1 MIKLFFGSPGCGKS
15 TLGCRLMYY
24 SDSPFI
30 FSNFDNNLSYTIK
43 SEYIGEYAFP
53 DFSEL
58 YIDEAGIDYNNRNYK
73 YLPKDAIEYFKLH
86 RHFKND
92 IYLFSQS
99 WEDTDITLRRLTDEL
114 WYMKKKGPFTVCR
127 KLRKAVRVNKETE
140 QIIDGYR
147 FAGLLW
153 NLLPPPLYEKT
164 FFMFFRKPYFNHFDS
179 YSKPAKFIPFPP
191 ALMRCNF
198 KKSD

>member
-15 TLGCRLMYY
+15 TLACRLMFY
-24 SDSPFI
+24 SDSPYV
-30 FSNFDNNLSYTIK
+30 FSNFDTDLSFEISSK
-43 SEYIGEYAFP
+43 FIGQYAFP
-53 DFSEL
+53 DYSEL

-73 YLPKDAIEYFKLH
+73 NLPLNAIEYFKLH

-92 IYLFSQS
+92 IFLFSQS

-153 NLLPPPLYEKT
+153 NILPPPLYEKT
-164 FFMFFRKPYFNHFDS
+164 FFIFYRKPYFKHFDS
-179 YSKPAKFIPFPP
+179 YSKPAKFIPLPKVF
-191 ALMRCNF
+191 M
-198 KKSD
+198 K

>member
-15 TLGCRLMYY
+15 TLAARLMYY

-30 FSNFDNNLSYTIK
+30 FSNFETDLSNLIS
-43 SEYIGEYAFP
+43 SNFIGQYAFP
-53 DFSEL
+53 DFSEI

-73 YLPKDAIEYFKLH
+73 QLSQNAIEYFKLH
-86 RHFKND
+86 RHFRND

-114 WYMKKKGPFTVCR
+114 WYMKRKGPFTVCR

-153 NLLPPPLYEKT
+153 NLLPPPLHEKT
-164 FFMFFRKPYFNHFDS
+164 FMMFFRRPYFKHFDS
-179 YSKPAKFIPFPP
+179 YSRPAKFLPLPNVFI
-191 ALMRCNF
+191 
-198 KKSD
+198 K

>member
-1 MIKLFFGSPGCGKS
+1 MIKLFFGSPGCGKT
-15 TLGCRLMYY
+15 TLACRLMYY
-24 SDSPFI
+24 SDSPFK
-30 FSNFDNNLSYTIK
+30 FSNFDTDLSIGIK
-43 SEYIGEYAFP
+43 SDYIGRFAFP
-53 DFSEL
+53 DYSEL

-73 YLPKDAIEYFKLH
+73 KLSQDAIEYFKLH

-114 WYMKKKGPFTVCR
+114 WYMKRKGPFTICR
-127 KLRKAVRVNKETE
+127 KLRKSVKVNKETE

-164 FFMFFRKPYFNHFDS
+164 FMLFFRKPYFQHFDS
-179 YSKPAKFIPFPP
+179 YYKPAKFIPLP
-191 ALMRCNF
+191 
-198 KKSD
+198 KSFLNNKAEG

>member
-1 MIKLFFGSPGCGKS
+1 MIKLFFGSPGCGKT
-15 TLGCRLMYY
+15 TLACKLMYY
-24 SDSPFI
+24 SDSPFK
-30 FSNFDNNLSYTIK
+30 FSNFDTDLSLGIT
-43 SEYIGEYAFP
+43 SDYIGQFAFP
-53 DFSEL
+53 DYSEL

-73 YLPKDAIEYFKLH
+73 KLSQDAIEYFKLH

-114 WYMKKKGPFTVCR
+114 WYMKRKGPFTVCR
-127 KLRKAVRVNKETE
+127 KLRKCVKVNKETE

-153 NLLPPPLYEKT
+153 NLLPPPLHEKT
-164 FFMFFRKPYFNHFDS
+164 FMLFFRKPYFKHFDS
-179 YSKPAKFIPFPP
+179 YYKPAKFRPLPTHI
-191 ALMRCNF
+191 LN
-198 KKSD
+198 KNKL

>member
-15 TLGCRLMYY
+15 TLACRLMFY
-24 SDSPFI
+24 SDADYC
-30 FSNFDNNLSYTIK
+30 FSNFETLGNISFEVPSSTI
-43 SEYIGEYAFP
+43 GQFAFP
-53 DFSEL
+53 DYSEL
-58 YIDEAGIDYNNRNYK
+58 YIDEAGIDFNNRKFKTMSQN
-73 YLPKDAIEYFKLH
+73 AIEYFKLH

-140 QIIDGYR
+140 QIIDGYK

-153 NLLPPPLYEKT
+153 NLLPPPLHEKT
-164 FFMFFRKPYFNHFDS
+164 FFMFYRKPFYKHFDS
-179 YSKPAKFIPFPP
+179 YSRPAKFIPLPKQF
-191 ALMRCNF
+191 ME
-198 KKSD
+198 